1 MYVTQLQNSGVQV
14 VHNHIEGAF
23 HGILSF
29 LFTKVGYT
37 ASISIL
43 IGYMKTC
50 SKNLINIKN
59 VNPSVVGKACKEFTL
74 RMCVL

>member
-1 MYVTQLQNSGVQV
+1 MEY
-14 VHNHIEGAF
+14 
-23 HGILSF
+23 F
-29 LFTKVGYT
+29 LFFLLKLVTLQ
-37 ASISIL
+37 SISIL

-50 SKNLINIKN
+50 SKNLINIKK